1 MDFSRLLTNLSEA
14 QSDQQAVD
22 SMVAEFEQFEP
33 ACAFYCSGSPM
44 DGVLGLQDKVRHG
57 RTVGKLVDDEVL
69 GTILADPDLQ
79 AADKFPDYC
88 KNNFRPL
95 VWQCEPTRLEDAGER
110 RFFGLAA
117 DFGVTGGITIPIHQ
131 LDKSTYGNL
140 TLFFSRDAGQYA
152 GRLNAACSDIHIAS
166 LYLHTRLE
174 GIDSD
179 ADHRPVLSP
188 REQDCILLL
197 ARGYQTAQIADRLA
211 LSDATVNEYIRNA
224 RSKLKAR
231 TRSEAVAR
239 AVQTGLV
246 CL

>member
-14 QSDQQAVD
+14 QSDRQAVD

-33 ACAFYCSGSPM
+33 VCAFYCSGSPM
-44 DGVLGLQDKVRHG
+44 DGSGGLQDKVQHG

-69 GTILADPDLQ
+69 DTILGDPELQ

-95 VWQCEPTRLEDAGER
+95 VWQCEPTRLEDMGER

-140 TLFFSRDAGQYA
+140 TLFFNRNPGHYLEKLD
-152 GRLNAACSDIHIAS
+152 AACSDVHVAS

-174 GIDSD
+174 DIVTEQHDGP
-179 ADHRPVLSP
+179 ALSP
-188 REQDCILLL
+188 REQDCLLLL
-197 ARGYQTAQIADRLA
+197 ARGYQTAQIADRLV
-211 LSDATVNEYIRNA
+211 LSDATVNEYIANA
-224 RSKLKAR
+224 RKKLKAR

-239 AVQTGLV
+239 AVQAGLV
-246 CL
+246 SL

>member
-1 MDFSRLLTNLSEA
+1 
-14 QSDQQAVD
+14 
-22 SMVAEFEQFEP
+22 
-33 ACAFYCSGSPM
+33 M
-44 DGVLGLQDKVRHG
+44 DGVMGLQDKVQHG

-69 GTILADPDLQ
+69 GAILADPELQ

-88 KNNFRPL
+88 KTNFRPL
-95 VWQCEPTRLEDAGER
+95 VWQCDPTRLEDIGER

-140 TLFFSRDAGQYA
+140 TLFFNRDSGQYL
-152 GRLNAACSDIHIAS
+152 GRLHAACSDIHIAS

-174 GIDSD
+174 GIDCAEHD
-179 ADHRPVLSP
+179 RPVLSP

-197 ARGYQTAQIADRLA
+197 ARGYQTAQIADRLV

-224 RSKLKAR
+224 RKKLKAR

-239 AVQTGLV
+239 AVQSGLV
-246 CL
+246 SL

>member
-1 MDFSRLLTNLSEA
+1 MDFSRLLTNLSDA
-14 QSDQQAVD
+14 HSDQQAVD

-44 DGVLGLQDKVRHG
+44 DGNGGIQDKVQYG

-69 GTILADPDLQ
+69 GAILDDPELQ

-95 VWQCEPTRLEDAGER
+95 VWQCEPTRLEDIGER

-117 DFGVTGGITIPIHQ
+117 DFGVTGGITIPIHP

-140 TLFFSRDAGQYA
+140 TLFFNRNPGQFLEK
-152 GRLNAACSDIHIAS
+152 LNAASSDIHVAS

-174 GIDSD
+174 DIVSEKTD
-179 ADHRPVLSP
+179 APVLSP
-188 REQDCILLL
+188 REQDCLLLL
-197 ARGYQTAQIADRLA
+197 AHGCQTAQIADRLA

-224 RSKLKAR
+224 RKKLKAR

-239 AVQTGLV
+239 AVQAGLV
-246 CL
+246 SL